1 MAWRADADDGDEG
14 TLVVTG
20 GPMSVHHLLLA
31 LSPTN
36 SVYLHDDPDEVPG
49 GEHAAAALEIWQSL
63 ASTDGSR
70 WRWYI
75 QPKGRIVEEAPG
87 DVHRLRLGCTV
98 AMTVTI
104 GTLPG
109 REAVQR
115 FRQGLREAGI
125 GCVLAL
131 PHRARATAVAA

>member
-1 MAWRADADDGDEG
+1 MSWRADADEDEG

-36 SVYLHDDPDEVPG
+36 RVCLHEDLDEVAG
-49 GEHAAAALEIWQSL
+49 GEHAAAALEIWQSP
-63 ASTDGSR
+63 ADADGSR

-75 QPKGRIVEEAPG
+75 QSKGRIVEEVPG
-87 DVHRLRLGCTV
+87 DVHRLRPGGTV
-98 AMTVTI
+98 AVTVTI
-104 GTLPG
+104 ATLPG

-115 FRQGLREAGI
+115 FRQALREAGI